1 MSSVMSNGTLQTEC
15 NNLREIIG
23 TVKASYFGLSNKY
36 NELLTEIDLLR
47 KKNSEFGQIKAK
59 NVQLLSQVDQTK
71 TSHTSELIED
81 CNKITLNDNKMK
93 SEYKTQIKQL
103 QERESKMKS
112 EYEAHV
118 KRLQGRNNK
127 MKSVYEEHINQLQ
140 EEANDYAKKQ
150 NQLDDEASGYQAA
163 LGSATNVKGKS
174 IKIDEIAAK
183 HLLTQYECKVSLN
196 SKEIKNCSAANLQ
209 RMILERFVNYFVN
222 KMEKYR
228 EVVDEERK
236 KALHSEKI
244 IRTGIQLWFCLKA
257 QEPLPKIH
265 WFKSGAH
272 IETHLMDSQVIN
284 KAQVFIRPK
293 QNRKF
298 QKLKDFFEISHM

>member
-59 NVQLLSQVDQTK
+59 NVQLLSQADQTK

-163 LGSATNVKGKS
+163 LGSATNDIEKFQHLLADFTKVKGKS

-183 HLLTQYECKVSLN
+183 HLLTQYECKVNLN
-196 SKEIKNCSAANLQ
+196 SKKIKNCSAATLQ
-209 RMILERFVNYFVN
+209 RMILEV
-222 KMEKYR
+222 
-228 EVVDEERK
+228 
-236 KALHSEKI
+236 
-244 IRTGIQLWFCLKA
+244 
-257 QEPLPKIH
+257 
-265 WFKSGAH
+265 
-272 IETHLMDSQVIN
+272 
-284 KAQVFIRPK
+284 
-293 QNRKF
+293 
-298 QKLKDFFEISHM
+298 